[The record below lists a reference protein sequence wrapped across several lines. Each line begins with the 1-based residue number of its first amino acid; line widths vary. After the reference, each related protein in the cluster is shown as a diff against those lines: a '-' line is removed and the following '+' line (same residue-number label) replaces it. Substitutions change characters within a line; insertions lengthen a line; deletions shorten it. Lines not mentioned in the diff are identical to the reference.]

1 MGQTSCSS
9 EILENL
15 EFRSGGARQWGKKI
29 RHHLKPL
36 KCRTVA
42 NNVEFRKGANTQ
54 CVCALSSENPISLLC
69 LFFLRSPTGG
79 GSGWTSLPTL
89 IFISGNTYGCVGQAV
104 EAGVSIS
111 LRAQSKRDAH
121 RLNPWPCGWIAPP
134 IQLNDR
140 VHHVERRA
148 LNRRMTLRS
157 VIGPWIQTRLHPHPT
172 PAASAAISLGRH
184 GRRCL

>member
-9 EILENL
+9 EIMENL
-15 EFRSGGARQWGKKI
+15 DFRSGGARQWGKKI

-104 EAGVSIS
+104 EAGDYISPHSIKARCTS
-111 LRAQSKRDAH
+111 PQPVALR
-121 RLNPWPCGWIAPP
+121 L
-134 IQLNDR
+134 DR
-140 VHHVERRA
+140 A
-148 LNRRMTLRS
+148 TD
-157 VIGPWIQTRLHPHPT
+157 PT
-172 PAASAAISLGRH
+172 
-184 GRRCL
+184 